1 MIHRLSD
8 LCNLTYSIDREMHST
23 IHHGQNLFQLQ
34 EVLVFCRAEWISF
47 KEQQNCFPE
56 IVPLED
62 IVGEQVFFVVIVP
75 GVAIDTSALEELSYE
90 LEGRNTSLSL
100 HDYEPRLHLP
110 SAGHAFVP
118 LDWTAETT
126 FTVDEADD
134 PLLESWPF
142 LLIVRTER
150 IFTAHVLTLLI
161 GCDTN
166 EYLRILG
173 VSSK

>member
-1 MIHRLSD
+1 M
-8 LCNLTYSIDREMHST
+8 
-23 IHHGQNLFQLQ
+23 
-34 EVLVFCRAEWISF
+34 
-47 KEQQNCFPE
+47 
-56 IVPLED
+56 
-62 IVGEQVFFVVIVP
+62 VIVP
-75 GVAIDTSALEELSYE
+75 GVAIDASALEELSYE

-100 HDYEPRLHLP
+100 HDYESRLYLP
-110 SAGHAFVP
+110 PTGHAFVP

-126 FTVDEADD
+126 FSVDEADD

-142 LLIVRTER
+142 LLIVRTGR
-150 IFTAHVLTLLI
+150 IVTAHALTLLI